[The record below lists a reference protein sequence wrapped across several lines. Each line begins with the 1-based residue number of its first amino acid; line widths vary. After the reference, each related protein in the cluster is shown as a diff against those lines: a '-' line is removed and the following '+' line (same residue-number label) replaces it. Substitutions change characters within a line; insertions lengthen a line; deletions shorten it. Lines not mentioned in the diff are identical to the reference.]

1 MSLTNKKKEPKQSK
15 TVVIQPIVKEQA
27 PVPTPTV
34 SKPAKNL
41 NRFGE
46 ERITG
51 KQVGTLIV
59 SAIPFVGC
67 LWNGVDTAVRKI
79 TDAEAKDLNGKE
91 KAKVIAKAGAQY
103 IAKGAVGIVASR
115 CLFTSIVDNFDTG
128 FELPKPE
135 EKKKT
140 EKK

>member
-1 MSLTNKKKEPKQSK
+1 MSLKNKESKQKQAK

-27 PVPTPTV
+27 PVPTPTA

-46 ERITG
+46 ERRTG
-51 KQVGTLIV
+51 KQVATSLI
-59 SAIPFVGC
+59 SMIPLVGC
-67 LWNGVDTAVRKI
+67 LINGVDTAVRQI
-79 TDAEAKDLNGKE
+79 SDAEAKGLKGKE

-103 IAKGAVGIVASR
+103 IAKGAVGCVASN
-115 CLFTSIVDNFDTG
+115 CLFTSLVDNFDTG
-128 FELPKPE
+128 WELPKPE